1 MQFADIP
8 NQTALKEILRQSVQR
23 GHVAHAQLFRGAEG
37 SAALALALA
46 YAQYLNCEA
55 RADDA
60 TDSCG
65 HCPACLKMGKLAHP
79 DLNFILPTTTTKSVP
94 KDATSAKF
102 AAEWRTFL
110 AESPFQGF
118 NDWMQHIGAENKQGS
133 ISKEEAGSLLK
144 LVSLKAFEAKF
155 KIVILWLPE
164 LMHPAAANAVLK
176 LLEEPPP
183 ATIFLLV
190 SNEPERLL
198 PTILSRVQPVAV
210 RPFSEDDITAY
221 LTTHYHVPEIKARQ
235 VAQLAEGNLGAAIAS
250 RDQSAD
256 HNYAEFF
263 IYWMRRCFTGK
274 LIDFKKY
281 VDKPAEKKTIAEK
294 ELSELADHFQKMG
307 RENQKE
313 QLVFSLSLLRKVLL
327 FGLDPQLVP
336 HLPSG
341 EQQFVQGFSKFVTP
355 RNADQLTE
363 ELNTAHYHIER
374 NANPRMVFIDT
385 SLRLGQQLRRA

>member
-8 NQTALKEILRQSVQR
+8 NQIALKEILRQSVQR

-37 SAALALALA
+37 SAALPLALA
-46 YAQYLNCEA
+46 YAQYLNCED

-60 TDSCG
+60 ADSCG

-79 DLNFILPTTTTKSVP
+79 DLNFILPTTTTKAVP

-110 AESPFQGF
+110 AESPYQGF

-155 KIVILWLPE
+155 KIVVLWLPE

-198 PTILSRVQPVAV
+198 PTILSRVQPVVV
-210 RPFSEDDITAY
+210 RPFSEDEIATYIAE
-221 LTTHYHVPEIKARQ
+221 HYHIPEVKARQ

-250 RDQSAD
+250 REKSAD
-256 HNYAEFF
+256 HDYADFF
-263 IYWMRRCFTGK
+263 IKWMRKCFSAK
-274 LIDFKKY
+274 V
-281 VDKPAEKKTIAEK
+281 VDLLA
-294 ELSELADHFQKMG
+294 LADEFQKMG

-313 QLVFSLSLLRKVLL
+313 QLSFSLGLLRKVLL

-341 EQQFVQGFSKFVTP
+341 EQQFVHGFSRFVTP
-355 RNADQLTE
+355 NNADQLTE

-374 NANPRMVFIDT
+374 NANPRMVFVDA

>member
-60 TDSCG
+60 ADSCG

-164 LMHPAAANAVLK
+164 LMHPTAANAVLK

-183 ATIFLLV
+183 TTIFLLV

-221 LTTHYHVPEIKARQ
+221 LTTHYHVLETKARQ

-263 IYWMRRCFTGK
+263 IKWMRKCFSAK
-274 LIDFKKY
+274 M
-281 VDKPAEKKTIAEK
+281 VDVMV
-294 ELSELADHFQKMG
+294 LADEFQKMG

-313 QLVFSLSLLRKVLL
+313 QLSFSLGLLRKVLL
-327 FGLDPQLVP
+327 YGLDPQLVP

-374 NANPRMVFIDT
+374 NANPRMVFIDA

>member
-1 MQFADIP
+1 LRFQEIP
-8 NQTALKEILRQSVQR
+8 NQTALKDVLRHSVQR

-46 YAQYLNCEA
+46 YAQYLNCEE
-55 RADDA
+55 RADGAD
-60 TDSCG
+60 DSCG
-65 HCPACLKMGKLAHP
+65 HCPSCLKTSKLAHP
-79 DLNFILPTTTTKSVP
+79 DLNFILPTTTTKAVP

-102 AAEWRTFL
+102 MGEWRTFL
-110 AESPFQGF
+110 AEGVYQGF

-133 ISKEEAGSLLK
+133 ISKEEAGQLLK
-144 LVSLKAFEAKF
+144 LVSLKAFEARF

-198 PTILSRVQPVAV
+198 PTILSRVQPVVV

-221 LTTHYHVPEIKARQ
+221 LVAHHHVPEAKARQ

-250 RDQSAD
+250 REHSAD
-256 HNYAEFF
+256 HDYADFF
-263 IYWMRRCFTGK
+263 MQWMRTCFSGK
-274 LIDFKKY
+274 LADAAGKKG
-281 VDKPAEKKTIAEK
+281 V
-294 ELSELADHFQKMG
+294 LSLADEFQKMG

-313 QLVFSLSLLRKVLL
+313 QLSFSLGLLRRVLL
-327 FGLDPQLVP
+327 FGLDPALVP
-336 HLPSG
+336 HLQAG
-341 EQQFVQGFSKFVTP
+341 EQQFVQGFSRFVTT
-355 RNADQLTE
+355 RNADQLSE

-374 NANPRMVFIDT
+374 NANPRMVFIDA
-385 SLRLGQQLRRA
+385 SLRLGQQLRQA